1 MKTSFTKITAKAAG
15 IAAAAQAFAMA
26 KFVHAQV
33 LTGEELFGGT
43 ATSGQ
48 EFATGAGLASGNLT
62 TTIASLIRT
71 AMGFL
76 GIIAVIITL
85 YGGFLWMTAA
95 GNDDKVKQAK
105 KVMISGLI
113 GLVIVIAAFTL
124 ASFVIG
130 QLTTAIAA

>member
-1 MKTSFTKITAKAAG
+1 MNTRLSSITTKAAG
-15 IAAAAQAFAMA
+15 LAVAAQAFATA
-26 KFVHAQV
+26 KFAGAQV
-33 LTGEELFGGT
+33 LTGEELFGGQGST
-43 ATSGQ
+43 GS
-48 EFATGAGLASGNLT
+48 EFATQAGLASGDLT

-76 GIIAVIITL
+76 GIVAVIITL

-105 KVMISGLI
+105 KVMVSGLI

-124 ASFVIG
+124 AQFVIS